1 MTTTTILMG
10 CDAIEINLVLAYF
23 YFKVNFQFPHP
34 DVASKPILVISLA
47 LVRADQE
54 LLVQA
59 KYFVYSRQMQKM
71 RSLVQGTTYN
81 NTRVG

>member
-1 MTTTTILMG
+1 M
-10 CDAIEINLVLAYF
+10 
-23 YFKVNFQFPHP
+23 
-34 DVASKPILVISLA
+34 VASKPILVISLA
-47 LVRADQE
+47 LVKADQK

-81 NTRVG
+81 NTRVGLEGLDGVHYPITRGISICTGHLK